1 MKSVFYLLLISLIT
15 GSQAWGEGERW
26 QRGTYRFDHLLGDVA
41 GVTIAG
47 QKLDDRFLHLHRGG
61 GITEVTEAN
70 GIIQIYTRDTVITGK
85 GLAIVTNPAPGEFVI
100 DVTGV
105 GTPGSGRAEALIG
118 TGTAKIFSVTHDLGY
133 QNVSVSLIDNYTG
146 KLTYANVVLESTS
159 TVILRFA
166 TAPGINQYT
175 VLMISGGASSGSS
188 SGGVISGNHD
198 DLHNRN
204 STSAHPQYPLSG
216 HSATITGSWTFNA
229 PGPPLN
235 IGPNSMNQWIEGA
248 NVDMVDNHHYETPLP
263 TATPFTVVAGNGL
276 TVDKTNNSY
285 IVSAFTYTQTPIP
298 TNTPTPTP
306 VFTSTPTFTI
316 VPTDVPP
323 SPVPTIKVTGTGL
336 AKVAAITGGYN
347 IDVPTLLP
355 TATSTYTPTVTNS
368 PTATFTPTLTNTA
381 TPTQRFTGS
390 GMATVV
396 QSPGVV
402 NVNVPPHVE
411 TTPLPTET
419 PISFHGAGIATV
431 VQTPGNVTISVIA
444 PPTYAY
450 IPPSP
455 QPTYAYVPPSPQPTY
470 AYIPPSPQ
478 PTYAYVPPS
487 PQPTYAY
494 IRPSP
499 QPTYAYVPP
508 SPQPTYA
515 YIPPSP
521 QPTYAYVPPS
531 PVPPI
536 PTRVITASGLGE
548 TTPIANGVNIN
559 VNAPTMTP
567 TPVNNYLHV
576 HDYANSMVAGW
587 QNDLMTFWNN
597 NSKGFQFISSNDA
610 PFGLRGMYLD
620 FSDETLGRKIDLW
633 GGIYGIGVS
642 SFTLDV
648 TTDKN
653 ISFSS
658 PARVKAATIE
668 ITSAKSSMQANE
680 GVFDYIR
687 FGRTYTAQEAQNTFY
702 ANGITQ
708 VMYLLSSMDEI
719 ALIDEDGTTW
729 NIPLW
734 TKTQVVAMANADDK
748 FYFIP
753 VEGTNRYAAFYKRF

>member
-1 MKSVFYLLLISLIT
+1 MRFLTLLFLLSVLL
-15 GSQAWGEGERW
+15 SQAWGEGERW

-118 TGTAKIFSVTHDLGY
+118 TGTAKIFSVTHDLGF
-133 QNVSVSLIDNYTG
+133 QNIDVSLIDNYTG

-216 HSATITGSWTFNA
+216 HNATITGLWTFNA

-487 PQPTYAY
+487 P
-494 IRPSP
+494 
-499 QPTYAYVPP
+499 
-508 SPQPTYA
+508 
-515 YIPPSP
+515 
-521 QPTYAYVPPS
+521 
-531 PVPPI
+531 VPPI

-576 HDYANSMVAGW
+576 HDYANSMVASW
-587 QNDLMTFWNN
+587 QSDLMTFWNN
-597 NSKGFQFISSNDA
+597 NSKGFQFMSSNDA

-687 FGRTYTAQEAQNTFY
+687 FGRTYTAQEAQNAFAGQT
-702 ANGITQ
+702 GI
-708 VMYLLSSMDEI
+708 MYLLSSLDEI
-719 ALIDEDGTTW
+719 VLIDDSGNQFNT
-729 NIPLW
+729 PLW
-734 TKTQVVAMANADDK
+734 TKTQTIAMKTADPK
-748 FYFIP
+748 FHFIP

>member
-1 MKSVFYLLLISLIT
+1 MRFLTLLFLLSVLL
-15 GSQAWGEGERW
+15 SQAWGEGERW

-118 TGTAKIFSVTHDLGY
+118 TGTAKIFSVTHDLGF
-133 QNVSVSLIDNYTG
+133 QNIDVSLIDNYTG

-216 HSATITGSWTFNA
+216 HNATITGLWTFNA

-487 PQPTYAY
+487 P
-494 IRPSP
+494 
-499 QPTYAYVPP
+499 
-508 SPQPTYA
+508 
-515 YIPPSP
+515 
-521 QPTYAYVPPS
+521 
-531 PVPPI
+531 VPPI

-576 HDYANSMVAGW
+576 HDYANSMVASW
-587 QNDLMTFWNN
+587 QSDLMTFWNN
-597 NSKGFQFISSNDA
+597 NSKGFQFMSSNDA

-708 VMYLLSSMDEI
+708 VLCICSVRWMKLL
-719 ALIDEDGTTW
+719 
-729 NIPLW
+729 
-734 TKTQVVAMANADDK
+734 
-748 FYFIP
+748 
-753 VEGTNRYAAFYKRF
+753 